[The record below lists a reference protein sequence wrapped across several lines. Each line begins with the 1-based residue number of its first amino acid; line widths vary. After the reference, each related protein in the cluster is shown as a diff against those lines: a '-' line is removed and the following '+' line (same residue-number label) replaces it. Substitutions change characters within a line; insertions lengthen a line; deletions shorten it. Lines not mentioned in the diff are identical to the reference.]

1 MCIKTF
7 WGWREDFQWRH
18 PTRKY
23 KQRRGEE
30 RRGSQER
37 LVSRKLSQTHWTQI
51 ALCEHR
57 TQVSCYTGMHCMP
70 CSVPDSI
77 YNVYNVQMYISTT
90 VAQTC
95 REAETSPSTLQM
107 IARPPKN
114 WNWDQIVRRINSK
127 WKQLNEN
134 FSEPAS
140 MVKNPSCKH
149 YELKSTLLGS
159 NN

>member
-107 IARPPKN
+107 MGRPPKN
-114 WNWDQIVRRINSK
+114 QIGTKSPMRSNGIQIVGTIEWETNSGQNLS
-127 WKQLNEN
+127 WEQ
-134 FSEPAS
+134 
-140 MVKNPSCKH
+140 
-149 YELKSTLLGS
+149 
-159 NN
+159 